1 MPDNM
6 YLGMDQEELARE
18 LNKEQLEAVLATEG
32 PVLILAGAG
41 SGKTRVLTYRT
52 AYLISGAG
60 VKPWN
65 IMALTFTNKAARE
78 MRERINAMTGEAA
91 KNIWVSTFH
100 STCLKIM
107 FSHASELGYSA
118 NFEIADQA
126 DQKSL
131 IHDVCKKLDIDTK
144 LYREKALL
152 KVISS
157 AKDELK
163 TPEQFALENAGDF
176 GMKTYVEAYREYQSE
191 LRHNNAMD
199 FDDLIMNTVELFR
212 SSKEALEY
220 YQERFRYI
228 MVDEYQDTNTAQF
241 EFIRLLASKYRN
253 LCVVGDDDQSIYRFR
268 GANIYNI
275 LDFEKT
281 YHDAKVVKL
290 EQNYRSTGNIL
301 ETANEV
307 IANNKGRKV
316 KKLWTE
322 AESGSKIHFRQLDTA
337 SGEAAYV
344 ADDIKKKVTDGIA
357 SYSDFAILMR
367 TNVQSK
373 EIEDAFRVRGISYDL
388 VKGLRFWDTK
398 VIKDISAYLLTM
410 ASGDNDMRTLRI
422 INLPKRSIGQS
433 SVEKLAAF
441 AGSRSMSLFEACAAA
456 DEANG
461 IPPKA
466 ASAMMGF
473 YRMLLEIRGR
483 SRSIPLSATV
493 DEIIKETGYMQ
504 YLAGEA
510 ESTEKFLE
518 MSEYINKLKE
528 SLDIYEKEEENPNI
542 VDFMRMNGVEGTSV
556 DKDEAPESADK
567 VLIMT
572 MHNAKGLEFPY
583 VYMTGME
590 DGLFP
595 SYGTIS
601 DDDPMAMEEER
612 RLCYVGIT
620 RAKKDLTLT
629 CARQRMTNG
638 ETRYAAASRFVKEI
652 PFGMLDMNIKPVKI
666 ERHEKF
672 ASPQA
677 EKNKRTDFFMNE
689 KPAAFSKRKLSND
702 VEQKKLDYAEGDRV
716 RHFKFGQGTVLSI
729 AAGGRDYEVT
739 VNFDN
744 AGQKKMF
751 AGFANL
757 KKI

>member
-1 MPDNM
+1 MTEKINAGFEP
-6 YLGMDQEELARE
+6 EELSKE
-18 LNKEQLEAVLATEG
+18 LNREQLEAVLATEG

-52 AYLISGAG
+52 AYLIEQAG

-78 MRERINAMTGEAA
+78 MRERINAMTGDAA
-91 KNIWVSTFH
+91 KDIWVSTFH

-107 FSHASELGYSA
+107 FSYASELGYSP

-144 LYREKALL
+144 IYKEKALL

-163 TPEQFALENAGDF
+163 SPEQFALENAGDF
-176 GMKTYVEAYREYQSE
+176 SMKTYTDAYREYQAE
-191 LRHNNAMD
+191 LEHNNAMD
-199 FDDLIMNTVELFR
+199 FDDLIMNTVRLFKADR
-212 SSKEALEY
+212 QALEH

-241 EFIRLLASKYRN
+241 EFIRLLASRYRN

-316 KKLWTE
+316 KKLWTDADE
-322 AESGSKIHFRQLDTA
+322 GSKIHFRQLDTA

-344 ADDIKKKVTDGIA
+344 ADDIRNKVEAGTA

-410 ASGDNDMRTLRI
+410 ASGDNDMRTVRI
-422 INLPKRSIGQS
+422 INLPKRSIGPS

-441 AGSRSMSLFEACAAA
+441 AGSGNMSLFEACAEAA
-456 DEANG
+456 EAG
-461 IPPKA
+461 IPAKTA
-466 ASAMMGF
+466 ASMKGF
-473 YRMLLEIRGR
+473 YQMMLELREKSRRMTLSEI
-483 SRSIPLSATV
+483 T

-504 YLAGEA
+504 YLASEA

-528 SLDIYEKEEENPNI
+528 SLDLYEKEEENPNI

-556 DKDEAPESADK
+556 DKDAAPESADK

-595 SYGTIS
+595 SYGTIR
-601 DDDPMAMEEER
+601 DEDPMAMEEER

-652 PFGMLDMNIKPVKI
+652 PFGMLDMNIAPIKT
-666 ERHEKF
+666 ERHEKL
-672 ASPQA
+672 ADPRE
-677 EKNKRTDFFMNE
+677 EKNKVTDFFMNE
-689 KPAAFSKRKLSND
+689 KPAAFTKRKIATDAEL
-702 VEQKKLDYAEGDRV
+702 KKLDYSEGDRV
-716 RHFKFGQGTVLSI
+716 RHFKFGTGTVLKI
-729 AAGGRDYEVT
+729 VPGGRDYEVT
-739 VNFDN
+739 VNFDT

-757 KKI
+757 KRI